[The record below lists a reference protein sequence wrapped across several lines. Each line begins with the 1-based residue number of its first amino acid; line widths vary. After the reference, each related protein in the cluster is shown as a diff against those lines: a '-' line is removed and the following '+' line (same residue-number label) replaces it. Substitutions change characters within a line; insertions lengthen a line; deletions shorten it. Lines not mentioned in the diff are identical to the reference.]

1 MMCELGVGQGL
12 ISVRFREK
20 LERSPAGRERCL
32 GELCSGTAGRGF
44 LDLPP
49 WVYIRQAPKRSRE
62 CAIVPDAVLPAFL
75 TAYPA
80 TIPLPLPPLLVP
92 ET

>member
-1 MMCELGVGQGL
+1 MMCELGGGRGL

-20 LERSPAGRERCL
+20 LERRPAGREGCL
-32 GELCSGTAGRGF
+32 EELCSGTAGRGF

-62 CAIVPDAVLPAFL
+62 CAIVPDAVLPAFP
-75 TAYPA
+75 TAYLA
-80 TIPLPLPPLLVP
+80 TIPLPLTPLFVP

>member
-1 MMCELGVGQGL
+1 MMCELGDGRGL

-20 LERSPAGRERCL
+20 LERRPAGREGCL
-32 GELCSGTAGRGF
+32 EELCSGTAGRGF

-62 CAIVPDAVLPAFL
+62 CAIVPDAVLPAFP

-80 TIPLPLPPLLVP
+80 TIPLPLTPLFVP